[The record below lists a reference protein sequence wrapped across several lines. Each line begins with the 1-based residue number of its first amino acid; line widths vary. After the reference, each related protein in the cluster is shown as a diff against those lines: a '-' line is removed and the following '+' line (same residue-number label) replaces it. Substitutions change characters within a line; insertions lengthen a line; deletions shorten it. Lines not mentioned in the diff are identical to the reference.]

1 MTGNLASHLVERFAR
16 ALPADWQ
23 CEPEAALFDKEV
35 ERRVGFQAHADLV
48 LESPVGTRLVVE
60 LEISRADPVT
70 NQVQFWLAREL
81 GELRESDVLVSMF
94 SPHVTRGRRNLSA
107 LFTRRVRAVGVP
119 AFQVSLLPELSP
131 ARIKELNHSSVASLK
146 QARLPA
152 RQEIER
158 ILSVVEPRGE
168 REHRIHF
175 AGDVTDV
182 MANLWAW
189 NDEMFVRRDET
200 WRRRKIQF
208 FVFDPACKV
217 FAPSKFCAFIPA
229 PRALGAP
236 APATMTLDV
245 YESLGEQDPRF
256 DGHRARKHLTRR
268 LAFRE
273 VPLEGAVEE
282 WFWEWHRG
290 FGDWV
295 GLRRPLRVLLP
306 PEWYSKF

>member
-1 MTGNLASHLVERFAR
+1 MTGNLASNLVGRLSR
-16 ALPADWQ
+16 ALPPHWRCD
-23 CEPEAALFDKEV
+23 PEAPLFDEKV
-35 ERRVGFQAHADLV
+35 ERRVGFQARADLV
-48 LESPVGTRLVVE
+48 LENPAGGRVVVE

-94 SPHVTRGRRNLSA
+94 SPHVARGRRNLSA
-107 LFTRRVRAVGVP
+107 LFIRRVRELGVT

-131 ARIKELNHSSVASLK
+131 ARIKELNHSSVESLK
-146 QARLPA
+146 RTRLPA

-175 AGDVTDV
+175 SGDVTDV
-182 MANLWAW
+182 MANLWTW
-189 NDEMFVRRDET
+189 NDEMFVRRDQT

-208 FVFDPACKV
+208 FVFDPVCRV

-229 PRALGAP
+229 PRALGAS

-282 WFWEWHRG
+282 WFWEWHRA

-306 PEWYSKF
+306 PDWYAKA